1 MLYKVYVLFSTSH
14 NRLFTGTTT
23 SLGEQMQLFNG
34 DRLVEGMSEF
44 KPWTLVHME
53 LFNNEAEASM
63 RESFLKS
70 PQGQAYVRSDILSL
84 FKF

>member
-1 MLYKVYVLFSTSH
+1 MLYKVYVLYSTSR
-14 NRLFTGTTT
+14 NRLFTGMTT
-23 SLGEQMQLFNG
+23 SLGEQMQIFNG
-34 DRLVEGMSEF
+34 DQEIEGMSEF

-84 FKF
+84 FGF